1 MKKTFLAAIL
11 CMALFTGC
19 SNNNNDLTNENV
31 IQQTGTPVIASTVPE
46 TTTTTATIV
55 SEVSEATTDM
65 QIKNNLHNHLC
76 QLYSEN
82 DESEIMTRIS
92 NISLSK
98 MWLLIDDGALETDS
112 FDLEPTYIDYEPSDV
127 QKQLLLNYLISHN
140 LSPAN
145 DKDYS
150 FFSIQGSR
158 VDTDNVVF
166 AVLIEVP
173 NNPVGMKLVF
183 SKDKTVVGVK
193 GNLAGDSDNYYQLED
208 VEQLQF
214 LYDIVEQYRS

>member
-1 MKKTFLAAIL
+1 
-11 CMALFTGC
+11 
-19 SNNNNDLTNENV
+19 
-31 IQQTGTPVIASTVPE
+31 
-46 TTTTTATIV
+46 
-55 SEVSEATTDM
+55 
-65 QIKNNLHNHLC
+65 
-76 QLYSEN
+76 
-82 DESEIMTRIS
+82 
-92 NISLSK
+92 